1 MRCRAFP
8 VIALTLV
15 LLVPGCTRDGIIA
28 QGDDFSLTVEQLRF
42 EITKLGPSSRYDNTY
57 EGRRAL
63 VLNLAART
71 FLADEAE
78 QRGFGGEDLQKVIAA
93 AEATALG
100 EAYRR
105 WKIENSIMLP
115 RIKTKPWI
123 EKLDRRLH
131 IKDLVFLVHPVAE
144 EALRDLRAGAP
155 LSDIEEDAS
164 EREDIRVTDMGWV
177 IWKDLTREIANIV
190 FRLGAGEASDIIP
203 AGDGYHIFYIAEDTP
218 FGIGLEV
225 LSIRSKRFVKAME
238 EERKQLELQDE
249 LRARYD
255 VRFFESGLSDGLKA
269 LAISFAGDRPP
280 DSLMAGVIASYP
292 DGQVAV
298 GDVFMLYF
306 SLPAASRP
314 YVGDYHSLS
323 TLAMDFLMPELQ
335 ARAGYEMGLH
345 RDREVRFAAR
355 VAREDYLAPLME
367 DYYKSQVDIT
377 PRDIEEYYEER
388 KEDLADPAR
397 YNIRRILLSS
407 VGAASQAHRRI
418 LLGADFAEVAMQVSE
433 DERSAP
439 QGGDMGWLSAGL
451 VAGYDSVLA
460 DMEPGD
466 VSSPFQTYSGVELI
480 KLEEWM
486 SPRILSLEEATPQ
499 IKMYITNT
507 LANEM
512 LSDFVT
518 QRQEA
523 TGFTV
528 NEELLRNVRLPEPEY
543 APVEYEEVEPD
554 EEEPAPVLPK
564 IG

>member
-1 MRCRAFP
+1 MRYRAFP
-8 VIALTLV
+8 VIALVLV
-15 LLVPGCTRDGIIA
+15 LFVPGCTQDGIIA
-28 QGDDFSLTVEQLRF
+28 QGGGFSLTVEQLRF
-42 EITKLGPSSRYDNTY
+42 EITKLGPSSGYDNTY
-57 EGRRAL
+57 EGRHG
-63 VLNLAART
+63 VVMNLAARK

-78 QRGFGGEDLQKVIAA
+78 QQGFGGEDLEEVIAA
-93 AEATALG
+93 AEEAALG
-100 EAYRR
+100 EAYWR
-105 WKIENSIMLP
+105 WKIEKMIMLP

-144 EALRDLRAGAP
+144 EALSDLRAGAP
-155 LSDIEEDAS
+155 LSGIEEAAL

-190 FRLGAGEASDIIP
+190 FRLGAGEASDIVP
-203 AGDGYHIFYIAEDTP
+203 AGDGYHVFYIAEDTP

-225 LSIRSKRFVKAME
+225 LSVRSKRFVKAME
-238 EERKQLELQDE
+238 EERKQLELQDA
-249 LRARYD
+249 LRAKYG

-269 LAISFAGDRPP
+269 LAISFAGERPP

-323 TLAMDFLMPELQ
+323 NLAMDFLMPELQ

-355 VAREDYLAPLME
+355 TTREEYLIPLME
-367 DYYKSQVDIT
+367 DYFKSQIDIT
-377 PRDIEEYYEER
+377 PQDMEDYYEER
-388 KEDLADPAR
+388 KEDMADPAR
-397 YNIRRILLSS
+397 YNIRRILLSA

-439 QGGDMGWLSAGL
+439 QGGDMGWLVAGL
-451 VAGYDSVLA
+451 VAVYDSVLA

-466 VSSPFQTYSGVELI
+466 VSSPFQTYSGVEVI

-486 SPRILSLEEATPQ
+486 PRRILSFEEAIPQ
-499 IKMYITNT
+499 MKMYITNT
-507 LANEM
+507 RANEM

-518 QRQEA
+518 RKREEV
-523 TGFTV
+523 GFTV
-528 NEELLRNVRLPEPEY
+528 NEELLRDVWLPDPTY
-543 APVEYEEVEPD
+543 ARPEYEEVEPG
-554 EEEPAPVLPK
+554 EEEPAPALPK

>member
-28 QGDDFSLTVEQLRF
+28 QGGDFSLTVEQLRF